1 MFNGLSKMAI
11 VIRMGVGAYL
21 LYLVYSL
28 FPDVMAREGTSRIV
42 MLAIMAVFGVAGL
55 SLLIL
60 GVKALLEKE
69 EVVYEAGDEETPRD
83 TQADTVDDS
92 TVGSET
98 ADDAVIEAVEDKS
111 DPDEDGGV

>member
-1 MFNGLSKMAI
+1 MFNGLSKAAV

-28 FPDVMAREGTSRIV
+28 FPDVMAREGTSKIV
-42 MLAIMAVFGVAGL
+42 MLAIMVVFGVTGL

-69 EVVYEAGDEETPRD
+69 EVVYEASDDETAQDEPTD
-83 TQADTVDDS
+83 IVDS
-92 TVGSET
+92 TASKTRSVG
-98 ADDAVIEAVEDKS
+98 DDATEPGEDKGGS
-111 DPDEDGGV
+111 DEV

>member
-1 MFNGLSKMAI
+1 
-11 VIRMGVGAYL
+11 MGVGAYL

-60 GVKALLEKE
+60 GVRALLEKE

-83 TQADTVDDS
+83 TQADEVQD
-92 TVGSET
+92 SET
-98 ADDAVIEAVEDKS
+98 GAGTAEDADIETIEDKNNLN
-111 DPDEDGGV
+111 GGFGH